1 MKKIISAVAT
11 VYITVVA
18 LLNCCYAQTQS
29 NTVAVNVKNAGQH
42 KAAIA
47 NTDNNATEAIK
58 NLNGISPAAVKAFE
72 KKFKNIAVD
81 YWNKLTDGYEA
92 RFEHNGIK
100 NKAFFNEAGVLVY
113 VMKYYSESQL
123 AADIRAI
130 VKSVYYDYSIFLV
143 EELQV
148 IADKN
153 AVYIIHMEDKTS
165 WTNVT
170 VCNGEMNVLKEMTK

>member
-58 NLNGISPAAVKAFE
+58 NLNGISPATVLH
-72 KKFKNIAVD
+72 FK
-81 YWNKLTDGYEA
+81 
-92 RFEHNGIK
+92 R
-100 NKAFFNEAGVLVY
+100 
-113 VMKYYSESQL
+113 
-123 AADIRAI
+123 
-130 VKSVYYDYSIFLV
+130 
-143 EELQV
+143 
-148 IADKN
+148 
-153 AVYIIHMEDKTS
+153 
-165 WTNVT
+165 NV
-170 VCNGEMNVLKEMTK
+170 